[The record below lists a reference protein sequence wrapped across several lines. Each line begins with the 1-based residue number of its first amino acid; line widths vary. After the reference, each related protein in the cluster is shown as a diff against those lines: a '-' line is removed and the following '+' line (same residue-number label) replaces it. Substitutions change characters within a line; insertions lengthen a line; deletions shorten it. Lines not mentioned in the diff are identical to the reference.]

1 MIKRLTHLTAFGAGY
16 VLGARAGRE
25 RYEQIRNLAMRVKD
39 DPRVQEKAHEAAEAV
54 KAETATLKDRVSDKL
69 HGDDLD
75 HGSSTGPTVDDGA
88 SGFKVGGDPLQAS
101 LRR

>member
-25 RYEQIRNLAMRVKD
+25 RYEQIRALALRVKD

-54 KAETATLKDRVSDKL
+54 KAETSTLKDRVSDKL
-69 HGDDLD
+69 HGEDLD
-75 HGSSTGPTVDDGA
+75 IGPSTGPTFDDGN
-88 SGFKVGGDPLQAS
+88 FKTQGDPLGSSA
-101 LRR
+101 R

>member
-25 RYEQIRNLAMRVKD
+25 RYEQIRKVAMRVKD
-39 DPRVQEKAHEAAEAV
+39 DPRVQEKAHEAAQVV
-54 KAETATLKDRVSDKL
+54 KAETSTLKDRVSDKL

-75 HGSSTGPTVDDGA
+75 TGASTGPTVDDTA
-88 SGFKVGGDPLQAS
+88 AVFKVGGDPLQTS
-101 LRR
+101 SRR

>member
-25 RYEQIRNLAMRVKD
+25 RYEQIRKVALRIKD
-39 DPRVQEKAHEAAEAV
+39 DPRVQEKAQEAAQVV

-75 HGSSTGPTVDDGA
+75 SGASTGPTVDDTA
-88 SGFKVGGDPLQAS
+88 AGFKVGGDPLQANS
-101 LRR
+101 RR

>member
-25 RYEQIRNLAMRVKD
+25 RYEQIRKVAMRVKD
-39 DPRVQEKAHEAAEAV
+39 DPRVQEKAHEAAQVV
-54 KAETATLKDRVSDKL
+54 KAETSTLKDRVSDKL

-75 HGSSTGPTVDDGA
+75 TGASTGPTVDDTA
-88 SGFKVGGDPLQAS
+88 AGFKVGGDPLQTS
-101 LRR
+101 SRR